1 VSGLEVVVL
10 EQFLV
15 LEVAILGLDGVELV
29 SKGKVVLVSLLD
41 LEDLCLQLRDEQI
54 FLVRCQMDAV
64 VVPGHF
70 TFTLVTGSSLFV
82 EVDKKQI
89 KFNL

>member
-64 VVPGHF
+64 VVLFNTKERRKGNGH
-70 TFTLVTGSSLFV
+70 TT
-82 EVDKKQI
+82 
-89 KFNL
+89 